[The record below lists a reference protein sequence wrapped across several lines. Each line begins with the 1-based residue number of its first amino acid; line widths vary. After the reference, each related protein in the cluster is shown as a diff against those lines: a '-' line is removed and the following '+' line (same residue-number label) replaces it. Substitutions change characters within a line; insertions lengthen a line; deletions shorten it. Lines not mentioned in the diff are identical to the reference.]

1 MRLWLF
7 ALAFPLAFAAC
18 GSQSPAPEKAAPP
31 PETRPDNVPL
41 AAAPDAAP
49 PLDDCANAC
58 TEIAVCWEEVN
69 EGEDYHQGG
78 WCTSEC
84 GEATPENRRA
94 YFTCIEGSR
103 ADCGKMLACQPS
115 GA

>member
-7 ALAFPLAFAAC
+7 ALAFPLALAAC

-41 AAAPDAAP
+41 VAAPDAAP
-49 PLDDCANAC
+49 PPDDCANAC

-69 EGEDYHQGG
+69 EGREYTQGG
-78 WCTSEC
+78 NCTSAC
-84 GEATPENRRA
+84 DDATPDEQKAFFECVSQGRSECSKMVA
-94 YFTCIEGSR
+94 
-103 ADCGKMLACQPS
+103 CG
-115 GA
+115 

>member
-49 PLDDCANAC
+49 PPDDCANAC

-69 EGEDYHQGG
+69 EGREYTQGG
-78 WCTSEC
+78 NCTSAC
-84 GEATPENRRA
+84 DDATPDEQKAFFECVSQGRSECSKMVA
-94 YFTCIEGSR
+94 
-103 ADCGKMLACQPS
+103 CG
-115 GA
+115 

>member
-69 EGEDYHQGG
+69 EGREYTQGG
-78 WCTSEC
+78 NCTSAC
-84 GEATPENRRA
+84 GDATPDEQKAFFECVSQGRSECSKMVA
-94 YFTCIEGSR
+94 
-103 ADCGKMLACQPS
+103 CG
-115 GA
+115 